1 MKYVEIHN
9 QKEYEKKKEWLK
21 AIDLLQDEIA
31 YNLVVVHNMYSDVK
45 YNENS
50 DREIVYIHRFYGHD
64 SNKKIIEKMKKIYK
78 FSLEFG
84 LWRIEYERCLENE
97 EGLYDEKDQIFCLE
111 NTVKLKKL
119 LIGILRSIK

>member
-9 QKEYEKKKEWLK
+9 WKEYENKKEWLK
-21 AIDLLQDEIA
+21 AIELLQDEMA
-31 YNLVVVHNMYSDVK
+31 YNLLVAHNKYSDVK
-45 YNENS
+45 YDENS

-64 SNKKIIEKMKKIYK
+64 SNKKIIEKMKKVYE

-97 EGLYDEKDQIFCLE
+97 EGLYDEKDQIYCLE
-111 NTVKLKKL
+111 NTVKLKEI
-119 LIGILRSIK
+119 LIRILRGIK